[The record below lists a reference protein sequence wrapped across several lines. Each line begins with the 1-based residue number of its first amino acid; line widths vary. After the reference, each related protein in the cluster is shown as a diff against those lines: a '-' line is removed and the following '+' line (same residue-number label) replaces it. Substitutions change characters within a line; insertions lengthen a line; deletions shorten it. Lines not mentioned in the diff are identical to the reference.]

1 MALRAKLAEKAG
13 FPADKAL
20 FEDGLVR
27 LGNQSQPLGTLAGR
41 EGLWAEDSMDYGDLD
56 KRYAQ
61 ATFGAHF
68 CEVGVDIDTAEVRI
82 RRMGGAFAAGRI
94 LNRKS
99 ARSKVIG
106 ALTMGVGA
114 ALMEA
119 LSVDNS
125 IGFFGQHKLAEEN

>member
-68 CEVGVDIDTAEVRI
+68 CEEL
-82 RRMGGAFAAGRI
+82 GRASCRERVCQYVYI
-94 LNRKS
+94 SVVAVYLNKKEQSQLNNRKH
-99 ARSKVIG
+99 REQKVI
-106 ALTMGVGA
+106 LT
-114 ALMEA
+114 
-119 LSVDNS
+119 N
-125 IGFFGQHKLAEEN
+125 QTK